1 MLNLWGNSV
10 EEVNKFHNNSL
21 VHYSQ
26 NREK

>member
-1 MLNLWGNSV
+1 MLNLWGTSV
-10 EEVNKFHNNSL
+10 EEVNKFHINSL